1 MRIQGCTSLCK
12 DRKKFNL
19 TLLWRGYLIH
29 RSVNIHLPAATTQIS
44 VLAWLAVHVNC
55 HYQPDSCSHGW
66 FCFRALSMIK
76 TKSSLQLPWKYR
88 FRYPPGWWSIFHI
101 NQTNPKTIFL
111 VRLRCSNRKLTRK
124 LFHNRQTK
132 LSGYSTSGRIKPS
145 CYSSLLFRRLF
156 HSALNLKVAI
166 QRMGNGNTVLHTI
179 PQQPQKQLL
188 SRQVPLLKREDD
200 ERVWLMWNN

>member
-1 MRIQGCTSLCK
+1 MYLFSRGKTAHVPTGFLCAL
-12 DRKKFNL
+12 RKS
-19 TLLWRGYLIH
+19 TLLYLALNSLAKPRCIEKSPDTAWPSEIWWGQLN
-29 RSVNIHLPAATTQIS
+29 RSP
-44 VLAWLAVHVNC
+44 
-55 HYQPDSCSHGW
+55 
-66 FCFRALSMIK
+66 
-76 TKSSLQLPWKYR
+76 
-88 FRYPPGWWSIFHI
+88 WSIFNI
-101 NQTNPKTIFL
+101 NQTNPKAIFL

-124 LFHNRQTK
+124 LFHNRQIK
-132 LSGYSTSGRIKPS
+132 LSGYSTTGRIKPS

>member
-1 MRIQGCTSLCK
+1 MKRVFDPPLCQHSFASRYNPDFSACLAGCSCQLPLPTRQLLTWLVLFQSFVNDKDEIFFTIAMKIQISLSARLVK
-12 DRKKFNL
+12 
-19 TLLWRGYLIH
+19 
-29 RSVNIHLPAATTQIS
+29 HLP
-44 VLAWLAVHVNC
+44 H
-55 HYQPDSCSHGW
+55 QP
-66 FCFRALSMIK
+66 
-76 TKSSLQLPWKYR
+76 
-88 FRYPPGWWSIFHI
+88 
-101 NQTNPKTIFL
+101 NQSKTIFL

-156 HSALNLKVAI
+156 HSALNINVAT
-166 QRMGNGNTVLHTI
+166 QMMGNGNTVLHTI

-200 ERVWLMWNN
+200 